1 MCLVDKL
8 MDGVRAI
15 WHSSLKEERCGA
27 SPFFYSTIDKLSIK
41 MTPPPERTMSTDLQI
56 YPSGLRAL
64 S

>member
-15 WHSSLKEERCGA
+15 WHSSLKEERCGG

-41 MTPPPERTMSTDLQI
+41 MFVFSQKHTH
-56 YPSGLRAL
+56 
-64 S
+64 